1 LKNSEKQ
8 KKRMS
13 EKAKIYIETYGC
25 AANKSDSEIM
35 IGLLNEA
42 RFQIAKNLKEADV
55 IIINTCIVKTPTAKR
70 MEKRIKELYSSN
82 KPLIVAGCM
91 AKAEPERIEMLAPK
105 ASRITPDAI
114 DKIVEVVN
122 ETLKGKKIV
131 ADSEKKE
138 KVLLPKIPFNKII
151 SIVQISSGCLSACS
165 FCETRVAK
173 GILKSYRPSSIVERI
188 KRDLEGGFKEFWIT
202 SQDNACYGFDLDTN
216 LAELLREIVKL
227 NGNFLVRVG
236 MMNPTHL
243 IKREKL
249 LKDLIEVYKSEK
261 IFKFAHLP
269 LQSGS
274 DKVLRDM
281 NRGYTFEEFMKIV
294 EEFRKEI
301 PNITIETDIIVGF
314 PTETEEDFE
323 ETIKAV
329 KILQPDVVNIS
340 KFSPRP
346 HTPAEKLKQL
356 PVEIVK
362 GRSKIL
368 YELTKEIALK
378 KNKKFVGKE
387 VWIFVD
393 EVGKESSFIGRTIE
407 YKPVVV
413 KTEENIFGKIVRVR
427 IEEAK
432 SNFLVGSILKNKV

>member
-1 LKNSEKQ
+1 
-8 KKRMS
+8 MS

-35 IGLLNEA
+35 MGLLTQNGFKIVNSVE
-42 RFQIAKNLKEADV
+42 NSDLV
-55 IIINTCIVKTPTAKR
+55 ILNTCIVKQATFHR
-70 MEKRIKELYSSN
+70 MVRRIKELYSSG

-91 AKAEPERIEMLAPK
+91 AKAEPERIEMLAQK

-122 ETLKGKKIV
+122 ETLKGKKVV
-131 ADSEKKE
+131 ADSEKEE

-202 SQDNACYGFDLDTN
+202 SQDNACYGFDLDSN

-249 LKDLIEVYKSEK
+249 LKDLIEAYKSEK
-261 IFKFAHLP
+261 IFKFVHLP

-274 DKVLRDM
+274 DKVLRYM

-362 GRSKIL
+362 ERSKIL

-378 KNKKFVGKE
+378 KNEKFVGKE

-413 KTEENIFGKIVRVR
+413 KTEENIFGKTVRVR